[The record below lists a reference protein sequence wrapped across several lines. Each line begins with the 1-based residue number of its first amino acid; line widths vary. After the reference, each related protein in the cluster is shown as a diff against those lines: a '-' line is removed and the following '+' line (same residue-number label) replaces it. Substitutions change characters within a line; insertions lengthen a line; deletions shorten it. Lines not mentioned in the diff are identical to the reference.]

1 MFLAAN
7 SNTRKV
13 MLGLGC
19 TNMENK
25 MCRGLFKFFSREGY
39 RDDFLK
45 GHLYFNS
52 LNYFRKVEASDVF
65 GQNDPYECCKI
76 FQPNSIKVFFGQQEL
91 NDLAGP
97 VSICGDDDVLK
108 SNIMC
113 FSTIRIDSQ
122 KKYASLEDLKRDV
135 IFSEKMIKYGEHAVV
150 IPRMELFVERLK
162 MAALKAG
169 YDFAK
174 GLVNYYDFS
183 KDNISDEY
191 PKIAFQKRSEFSYQR
206 EFRFLLRKKDA
217 VDKEVILEIGDL
229 SDIAQSCKSADLN
242 GLLKI
247 NVG

>member
-1 MFLAAN
+1 M
-7 SNTRKV
+7 K
-13 MLGLGC
+13 
-19 TNMENK
+19 NK
-25 MCRGLFKFFSREGY
+25 MCRGLFKLFSREEY

-52 LNYFRKVEASDVF
+52 LNYFRKAETPNIF
-65 GQNDPYECCKI
+65 KQNDSYECCKI
-76 FQPNSIKVFFGQQEL
+76 FQPNSIKVSLGQLEL
-91 NDLAGP
+91 NNLAGP
-97 VSICGDDDVLK
+97 VSICGVDDVLK
-108 SNIMC
+108 SYIMS
-113 FSTIRIDSQ
+113 FSTIRVDSR

-135 IFSEKMIKYGEHAVV
+135 VFSEKMIKYGEYVV
-150 IPRMELFVERLK
+150 AIPQAELFVERLK
-162 MAALKAG
+162 KAALKAG

>member
-1 MFLAAN
+1 
-7 SNTRKV
+7 
-13 MLGLGC
+13 
-19 TNMENK
+19 
-25 MCRGLFKFFSREGY
+25 
-39 RDDFLK
+39 
-45 GHLYFNS
+45 
-52 LNYFRKVEASDVF
+52 
-65 GQNDPYECCKI
+65 
-76 FQPNSIKVFFGQQEL
+76 
-91 NDLAGP
+91 
-97 VSICGDDDVLK
+97 
-108 SNIMC
+108 
-113 FSTIRIDSQ
+113 
-122 KKYASLEDLKRDV
+122 
-135 IFSEKMIKYGEHAVV
+135 MIKYGEHAVV

-242 GLLKI
+242 GLLKN